1 MTGVITRIV
10 YQQRNRQRVNVFV
23 DGAFAL
29 ALPDAEAA
37 RLQVGQTLTP
47 ADIARLRQI
56 DDAAKDYDKA
66 LRLLGSRPRS
76 QQEIAQR
83 LNRAGYPPEIVSA
96 ALARLQQQGYLDD
109 AAFIA
114 WWIENRARFSPRGRR
129 ALQQE
134 LRQKGLDPQMIDQAL
149 AMIPDE
155 DQALAAARQ
164 RAARWRGLSQ
174 EAFDHKLLSFLQR
187 RGFDFE
193 TARAAAAQL
202 WQELGAGQE

>member
-56 DDAAKDYDKA
+56 DDAAKAYDKA